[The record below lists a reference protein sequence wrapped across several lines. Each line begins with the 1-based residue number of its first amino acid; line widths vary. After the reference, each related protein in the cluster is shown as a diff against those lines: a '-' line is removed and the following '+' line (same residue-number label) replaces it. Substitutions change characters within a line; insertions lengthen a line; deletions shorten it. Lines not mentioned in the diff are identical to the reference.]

1 MLSFQAGKVTEN
13 YDSWA
18 LLTKDKFI
26 LDIIHDGLKIDFFEE
41 PCPFQT
47 YSPHFTTLESRAIEL
62 EIQTLLQK
70 QVISE
75 CQREPGD
82 FVSPIFTREKKDG
95 SLRVILNLK
104 NLNNSVYYNHFKLE
118 SLDNVLNIIQTGV
131 WMASVDLK
139 DAFYT
144 IPVHASHQK
153 YLKFSWKDK
162 LYKFQAM
169 PNGYAEAMRVFTKIL
184 KPPFSYLRQRG
195 FSSVVF
201 VDDTYLQGS
210 SFEECLQNVHET
222 VAILQKL
229 GFTIHAKKSVL
240 TPTQCI
246 EFLGFIIDSRSMTVT
261 LSGEKRDKIMHKIR
275 DFRVRN
281 TKTIR
286 DLASIIG
293 SLISTFPAVPLG
305 PLHYRNLERFKIQ
318 QLKLARGNFQAVLV
332 TLPLAAMEKI
342 FWWES
347 NLISS
352 FRNIKTPPVDCTITT
367 DASHKGW
374 GATDGHTPTGGR
386 WGLSEKTHINVL
398 ELKAA
403 FFAIKAY
410 CSSKVFKH
418 IRIRSDNCTAIAY
431 INHMGGIKAL
441 ECDTL
446 AKELWEFCNSR
457 NIWLSAAYIPGKI
470 NTVADKLS
478 REFNDQT
485 EWMLQPSI
493 FQNVVEKMQFYPDVD
508 LFASRLNHQVDKYVS
523 WTPDP
528 DSMAVDA
535 FSVSWSNINFYA
547 YPPFSI
553 VGAAISKIVQDRA
566 TGIMIIPYWTS
577 QYWYPTMQSLLVK
590 DPIILPQI
598 KTLITLPFN
607 PEARH
612 PLIPKTK
619 LLAVLLSGDALLT
632 TTFQQ
637 RLAKSSWNHGGK
649 ILKKNTTQ
657 YLDGGRVTAPNEMK
671 MPFALL

>member
-26 LDIIHDGLKIDFFEE
+26 LDIVQDGLKIDFFDE
-41 PCPFQT
+41 PSLMKAHSSQ
-47 YSPHFTTLESRAIEL
+47 FTKLECTAVEQ

-82 FVSPIFTREKKDG
+82 FLSPIFTREKKDG
-95 SLRVILNLK
+95 SLRMILNLK
-104 NLNNSVYYNHFKLE
+104 ELNNSVYYNHFKME
-118 SLDNVLNIIQTGV
+118 SLDNVLNIIQPGV

-153 YLKFSWKDK
+153 YLKFPWKGK
-162 LYKFQAM
+162 LFKFQAM
-169 PNGYAEAMRVFTKIL
+169 PNGYADAMRVFTKML
-184 KPPFSYLRQRG
+184 KPPFSFLRQKG

-210 SFEECLQNVHET
+210 NFVKCLHNVHET
-222 VAILQKL
+222 IAILRKL

-240 TPTQCI
+240 IPTQCI
-246 EFLGFIIDSRSMTVT
+246 EFLGFIIDSRSMEVT
-261 LSGEKRDKIMHKIR
+261 LSKVKGNKIKHKLH
-275 DFRVRN
+275 DFRVKN

-293 SLISTFPAVPLG
+293 SLISTFPAVPVG

-318 QLKLARGNFQAVLV
+318 QLKSARGNFEAALSTLPQAVK
-332 TLPLAAMEKI
+332 AEI
-342 FWWES
+342 SWWER
-347 NLISS
+347 NLTPS

-386 WGLSEKTHINVL
+386 RGLSEKSHIDIL

-403 FFAIKAY
+403 LLAIKAY
-410 CSSKVFKH
+410 CRSAGFKH
-418 IRIRSDNCTAIAY
+418 VRIRSDSCTAIAY
-431 INHMGGIKAL
+431 INHMGGMKSL

-446 AKELWEFCNSR
+446 AKELWEFCNAR
-457 NIWLSAAYIPGKI
+457 NTWLSAVYILGKI
-470 NTVADKLS
+470 STTADKLS

-485 EWMLQPSI
+485 EWMLKPSI
-493 FQNVVEKMQFYPDVD
+493 FQQILEKMQFFPDVD
-508 LFASRLNHQVDKYVS
+508 LFASRLNHQLDKYVS
-523 WTPDP
+523 WMPDP
-528 DSMAVDA
+528 DSMVVDA
-535 FSVSWSNINFYA
+535 FSISWSNIKFYA

-553 VGAAISKIVQDRA
+553 VGAAISKIVQDQA
-566 TGIMIIPYWTS
+566 TGIMIIPHWTS
-577 QYWYPTMQSLLVK
+577 QYWYPKMLSLLVK
-590 DPIILPQI
+590 EPIILPQS

-612 PLIPKTK
+612 PLMPKAK
-619 LLAVLLSGDALLT
+619 LLAVLLSGDALLKA
-632 TTFQQ
+632 TFQK
-637 RLAKSSWNHGGK
+637 RLTRSSWNHGGK
-649 ILKKNTTQ
+649 TQNINTTQ
-657 YLDGGRVTAPNEMK
+657 YLDGGKTSAPNEMK
-671 MPFALL
+671 VPYTLL